1 MDYHRLWRDP
11 SPVIAFPPIATHL
24 LPQRQVLTL
33 LVVCEA
39 VRMET
44 PAGVRFTLTVEDDFN
59 RIRWAPEMTI
69 FGRDVRTAIGAVNA
83 ISTAGRRPLLVHVG
97 FIERVTPAARELLIE
112 DTCSTRIAVLGH
124 DVVSMVITAFAYAS
138 ATPTQFFTDEAA
150 AMDWLRESIL

>member
-1 MDYHRLWRDP
+1 
-11 SPVIAFPPIATHL
+11 
-24 LPQRQVLTL
+24 
-33 LVVCEA
+33 
-39 VRMET
+39 MET